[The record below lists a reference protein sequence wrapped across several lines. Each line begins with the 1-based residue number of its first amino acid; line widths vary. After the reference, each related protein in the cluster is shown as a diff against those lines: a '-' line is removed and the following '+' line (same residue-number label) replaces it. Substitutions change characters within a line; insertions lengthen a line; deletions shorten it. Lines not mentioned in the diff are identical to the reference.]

1 MRNSLRIAVSSPNP
15 SSSQRLIDTAGFL
28 ALEWAAPF
36 AEVVMADDGDIV
48 ISGEARAIGGIFR
61 MPTGE
66 SKRLSESSIGLG
78 IETPLELIED
88 GKGNW
93 DIDPELSNWG
103 LLGAVLRAESFSPS
117 TDEGAAI
124 SSLISAKLDQEE
136 EKEKLLASS
145 DLWAK
150 ELVDLTIRDIA
161 TVNPNRIRSW
171 LTEQAADLERT
182 TSIHQILRSRYDDDI
197 RRVISQQ

>member
-15 SSSQRLIDTAGFL
+15 SASQRLIDTAGFL

-48 ISGEARAIGGIFR
+48 ISGEVRAIGGILR
-61 MPTGE
+61 MPASE
-66 SKRLSESSIGLG
+66 SKRLSESSIGLRV
-78 IETPLELIED
+78 ETPLELIED

-93 DIDPELSNWG
+93 DVDPELSNWA
-103 LLGAVLRAESFSPS
+103 LLGAVLRAGSFRPS

-124 SSLISAKLDQEE
+124 SSLIRAKLDPGE
-136 EKEKLLASS
+136 EKEKLLATA

-150 ELVDLTIRDIA
+150 ELVDLAISDIA
-161 TVNPNRIRSW
+161 TVNPKRIRSW
-171 LTEQAADLERT
+171 LTEQAAELERT
-182 TSIHQILRSRYDDDI
+182 TGIHQILRARYDDDI
-197 RRVISQQ
+197 RRVISQ

>member
-61 MPTGE
+61 MPTSE
-66 SKRLSESSIGLG
+66 SNRLSESSIGLG

-150 ELVDLTIRDIA
+150 KLVDLTIRDIA

>member
-1 MRNSLRIAVSSPNP
+1 
-15 SSSQRLIDTAGFL
+15 
-28 ALEWAAPF
+28 
-36 AEVVMADDGDIV
+36 
-48 ISGEARAIGGIFR
+48 
-61 MPTGE
+61 MPTSE
-66 SKRLSESSIGLG
+66 SNRLSESSIGLG

>member
-15 SSSQRLIDTAGFL
+15 SASQRLIDTAGFL

-48 ISGEARAIGGIFR
+48 VSGEVKAIGGILR
-61 MPTGE
+61 MPASE
-66 SKRLSESSIGLG
+66 SKRLSESL
-78 IETPLELIED
+78 IELSVEAPLELIED

-93 DIDPELSNWG
+93 DIDPELSNWA
-103 LLGAVLRAESFSPS
+103 LLRAVLRASSFTPS
-117 TDEGAAI
+117 TAEGAAI
-124 SSLISAKLDQEE
+124 SSLIKAKLDPPQ
-136 EKEKLLASS
+136 EKEKLLATA

-150 ELVDLTIRDIA
+150 EIVDLAISDIA
-161 TVNPNRIRSW
+161 TVDPNRIRSW
-171 LTEQAADLERT
+171 LTEQAAELERT

-197 RRVISQQ
+197 RRVISQ

>member
-124 SSLISAKLDQEE
+124 SSLISAKFC
-136 EKEKLLASS
+136 LLYTS
-145 DLWAK
+145 D
-150 ELVDLTIRDIA
+150 
-161 TVNPNRIRSW
+161 
-171 LTEQAADLERT
+171 AADE
-182 TSIHQILRSRYDDDI
+182 
-197 RRVISQQ
+197 

>member
-61 MPTGE
+61 MPTSE

-197 RRVISQQ
+197 RRVISQH

>member
-36 AEVVMADDGDIV
+36 EEVVMADDGDIV

-61 MPTGE
+61 MPTSE
-66 SKRLSESSIGLG
+66 SNRLSESSIGLG

-88 GKGNW
+88 RKGNW

>member
-61 MPTGE
+61 MSTSE
-66 SKRLSESSIGLG
+66 SKRLSGSSIGLG

>member
-61 MPTGE
+61 MPTSE
-66 SKRLSESSIGLG
+66 SNRLSESSIGLG

-88 GKGNW
+88 RKGNW

>member
-61 MPTGE
+61 MPTSE
-66 SKRLSESSIGLG
+66 SNRLSESSIGLG